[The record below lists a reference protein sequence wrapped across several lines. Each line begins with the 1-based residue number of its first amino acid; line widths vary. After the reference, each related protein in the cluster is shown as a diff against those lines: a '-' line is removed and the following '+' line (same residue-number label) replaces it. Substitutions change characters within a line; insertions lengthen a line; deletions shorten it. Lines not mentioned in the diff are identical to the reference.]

1 MVTIE
6 GKTIVIDNPRATL
19 DDKTAFENAVNKL
32 INENNTIINVDL
44 SKTVYIPSELL
55 GYIMGKKR
63 ALNSRGMD
71 IKIIA
76 ISEPLKKIFDEAKI
90 SDFLGV

>member
-32 INENNTIINVDL
+32 INKNNTIINVDL

>member
-76 ISEPLKKIFDEAKI
+76 NSEPLKKIFDEAKI